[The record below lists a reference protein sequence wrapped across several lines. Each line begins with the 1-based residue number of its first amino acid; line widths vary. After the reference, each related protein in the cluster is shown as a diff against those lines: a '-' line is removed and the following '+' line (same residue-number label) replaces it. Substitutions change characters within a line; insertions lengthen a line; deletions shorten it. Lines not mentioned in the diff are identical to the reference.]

1 MKKSEKGF
9 ILIEA
14 ILSTVLIS
22 ILTLSLTILLMST
35 ININN
40 KLVKKSKLLDE
51 SMFAINF
58 IKEQIMYC
66 QKIKLNTNKTQLT
79 ITYGTETSYLKFDSK
94 KKL

>member
-66 QKIKLNTNKTQLT
+66 QKIKLNTTKTQLT
-79 ITYGTETSYLKFDSK
+79 ITDGTETSYLKFDSK